1 LQSKTLP
8 LHAIFCNQNKT
19 AYVNELN
26 HHPFSINNFKMKLSF
41 RHKLF
46 LPLCL
51 SWLCLLAV
59 MSYNVFHTRTMRLDE
74 RKAQLIAVSDMAVS
88 IAKEYGELST
98 SGKLAVDEAK
108 KQALARIKALRY
120 GTSGYFTVLDSQF
133 VLMHPIKSE
142 LIGTAVAVFKDTN
155 GTQVYLDA
163 LKTTQ
168 AGGGFTRFIW
178 AKPGEKEPIAK
189 LSYNSSYKPWDWTFM
204 TGVYMDDLDAVFYA
218 DMWQAIGLL
227 VAIGVALTL
236 IVGLVIRSLERSI
249 GGDPGLAA
257 QAAVRIAT
265 GDLTADIPVRAGD
278 QDSLIAAI
286 KIMRDKLTVIVT
298 EVRSGTDAIATAS
311 SQISSGNQDLSSR
324 TEQQASSLEETASS
338 MEELTAT
345 VKQNADNAR
354 QANQLAL
361 MASDLAVRGGSAV
374 AQVVKTM
381 GAINESSKNIVD
393 IITVID
399 SIAFQTNILALN
411 AAVEAAR
418 AGEQGRGFAVVA
430 TEVRSL
436 AQRSAA
442 AAKEI
447 KTLINASVA
456 NVDMGTELVDQAGAT
471 MDQVVEGVRRV
482 TDIMAE
488 ITAASQEQSLGIE
501 QVNQAVA
508 LMDEATQQNAA
519 LVEEAAAAAE
529 SMRDQAR
536 GLVQVVSVFKLDAS
550 QHRTVLPGIE
560 NGARNPSPVVLR
572 PKASIAHRPSTGNRA
587 VRTQALQPQ
596 NQQGE
601 WEEF

>member
-1 LQSKTLP
+1 
-8 LHAIFCNQNKT
+8 
-19 AYVNELN
+19 
-26 HHPFSINNFKMKLSF
+26 MKLTF

-88 IAKEYGELST
+88 IAKEYGELSS
-98 SGKLAVDEAK
+98 SGKLAVEEAK

-120 GTSGYFTVLDSQF
+120 GTSGYFTVIDSQA

-142 LIGTAVAVFKDTN
+142 LIGTAVAAFKDPN
-155 GTQVYLDA
+155 GTQVYMDA
-163 LKTTQ
+163 LKATRS
-168 AGGGFTRFIW
+168 GGGFTSYLW
-178 AKPGEKEPIAK
+178 AKPGEKEAIAK
-189 LSYNSSYKPWDWTFM
+189 LAYNSSFKPWEWTFM
-204 TGVYMDDLDAVFYA
+204 TGVYMDDLDAVFHA
-218 DMWQAIGLL
+218 DLWQSIGLL
-227 VAIGVALTL
+227 AAIGVALTL
-236 IVGLVIRSLERSI
+236 IVGLVIRSLERAI
-249 GGDPGLAA
+249 GGEPGHAA
-257 QAAVRIAT
+257 QAAALIAT
-265 GDLTADIPVRAGD
+265 GDLTVHIPVRAGD
-278 QDSLIAAI
+278 QDSLMAAI
-286 KIMRDKLTVIVT
+286 KAMRDKLTLIVT

-311 SQISSGNQDLSSR
+311 GQISSGNQDLSSR

-338 MEELTAT
+338 MEELTST

-354 QANQLAL
+354 QANQLAVK
-361 MASDLAVRGGSAV
+361 ASEIAARGGSAV
-374 AQVVKTM
+374 AQVVTTM
-381 GAINESSKNIVD
+381 GAINESSKKIVD

-447 KTLINASVA
+447 KSLIDASVA
-456 NVDMGTELVDQAGAT
+456 KVDAGTELVDQAGTT
-471 MDQVVEGVRRV
+471 MEKVVESVRQV

-488 ITAASQEQSLGIE
+488 ITAASLEQSMGIE

-529 SMRDQAR
+529 GMRDQAR
-536 GLVQVVSVFKLDAS
+536 GLVQIVSVFKLAPS
-550 QHRTVLPGIE
+550 ERPVPLSGGISLPSYS
-560 NGARNPSPVVLR
+560 R
-572 PKASIAHRPSTGNRA
+572 
-587 VRTQALQPQ
+587 
-596 NQQGE
+596 
-601 WEEF
+601 

>member
-1 LQSKTLP
+1 
-8 LHAIFCNQNKT
+8 
-19 AYVNELN
+19 
-26 HHPFSINNFKMKLSF
+26 MKLTF

-88 IAKEYGELST
+88 IAKEYGELAS
-98 SGKLAVDEAK
+98 SGKLAVEDAK

-120 GTSGYFTVLDSQF
+120 GASGYFTVIDSQL

-142 LIGTAVAVFKDTN
+142 LIGTAVAAFKDPN
-155 GTQVYLDA
+155 GTQVYMDA
-163 LKTTQ
+163 LKATPT
-168 AGGGFTRFIW
+168 GGGFTTYLW
-178 AKPGEKEPIAK
+178 AKPGEKEAITK
-189 LSYNSSYKPWDWTFM
+189 LAYNSSYKPWDWTFM
-204 TGVYMDDLDAVFYA
+204 TGVYMDDLDAVFHA
-218 DMWQAIGLL
+218 DLWQSIGLL
-227 VAIGVALTL
+227 AAIGVALTL
-236 IVGLVIRSLERSI
+236 IVGLVIRSLERAI
-249 GGDPGLAA
+249 GGEPGHAA
-257 QAAVRIAT
+257 QAAARIAT
-265 GDLTADIPVRAGD
+265 GDLTVDIPVRAGD
-278 QDSLIAAI
+278 QDSLMAAI
-286 KIMRDKLTVIVT
+286 KAMRDKLTLIVT

-311 SQISSGNQDLSSR
+311 GQISSGNQDLSSR

-338 MEELTAT
+338 MEELTST

-354 QANQLAL
+354 QANQLAVT
-361 MASDLAVRGGSAV
+361 ASEIAVRGGSAV
-374 AQVVKTM
+374 AQVVTTM
-381 GAINESSKNIVD
+381 GAINESSKKIVD

-399 SIAFQTNILALN
+399 GIAFQTNILALN

-447 KTLINASVA
+447 KSLIDASVA
-456 NVDMGTELVDQAGAT
+456 NVDAGTKLVDQAGAT
-471 MDQVVEGVRRV
+471 MDEVVDGVKRV

-488 ITAASQEQSLGIE
+488 ITAASQEQSMGIE

-529 SMRDQAR
+529 SMRDQAS
-536 GLVQVVSVFKLDAS
+536 GLVQVVSVFKLDAA
-550 QHRTVLPGIE
+550 QQRTALPTIAHA
-560 NGARNPSPVVLR
+560 ARNPSPVVLR
-572 PKASIAHRPSTGNRA
+572 AKAPVAYRASVANKA
-587 VRTQALQPQ
+587 VRTQTQQPQ

>member
-1 LQSKTLP
+1 
-8 LHAIFCNQNKT
+8 
-19 AYVNELN
+19 
-26 HHPFSINNFKMKLSF
+26 MKLTF

-59 MSYNVFHTRTMRLDE
+59 ISYNVFHTRTMRLDE

-88 IAKEYGELST
+88 IAKDYSELSS

-120 GTSGYFTVLDSQF
+120 GTSGYFTVIDSQF

-142 LIGTAVAVFKDTN
+142 LIGTAVAAFKDPN
-155 GTQVYLDA
+155 GTQVYVDA
-163 LKTTQ
+163 LKATQ
-168 AGGGFTRFIW
+168 AGAGFTTFLW
-178 AKPGEKEPIAK
+178 AKPGEQHPIAK
-189 LSYNSSYKPWDWTFM
+189 LSYNTSYMPWGWTFM
-204 TGVYMDDLDAVFYA
+204 TGMYMDDLDTVFHA
-218 DMWQAIGLL
+218 DLWQAIGLL
-227 VAIGVALTL
+227 AAIGIALTFT
-236 IVGLVIRSLERSI
+236 VGLVIRNLERAI
-249 GGDPGLAA
+249 GGEPSQAV
-257 QAAVRIAT
+257 QAAARIAT
-265 GDLTADIPVRAGD
+265 GDLTVDIPVRAGD
-278 QDSLIAAI
+278 QDSLMAAI
-286 KIMRDKLTVIVT
+286 QIMRDKLTMIVT
-298 EVRSGTDAIATAS
+298 EVRIGTDAIATAS
-311 SQISSGNQDLSSR
+311 GQISSGNQDLSSR

-338 MEELTAT
+338 MEELTST
-345 VKQNADNAR
+345 VKQNAENAR

-361 MASDLAVRGGSAV
+361 MASEIAVRGGSSV
-374 AQVVKTM
+374 MEVVKTM
-381 GAINESSKNIVD
+381 GAINESSKEIVD

-399 SIAFQTNILALN
+399 GIAFQTNILALN

-456 NVDMGTELVDQAGAT
+456 NVEAGTKLVDQAGAT
-471 MDQVVEGVRRV
+471 MNEVVEGVRRV

-529 SMRDQAR
+529 SMRGQAS
-536 GLVQVVSVFKLDAS
+536 GLVQVVSVFKLDVS
-550 QHRTVLPGIE
+550 QQRNALPSLGNAAI
-560 NGARNPSPVVLR
+560 NLSSVSSR
-572 PKASIAHRPSTGNRA
+572 PKASITHRPPAGNKASRPQ
-587 VRTQALQPQ
+587 VQQAPS
-596 NQQGE
+596 QQGE
-601 WEEF
+601 WETF

>member
-1 LQSKTLP
+1 MNLT
-8 LHAIFCNQNKT
+8 
-19 AYVNELN
+19 
-26 HHPFSINNFKMKLSF
+26 F
-41 RHKLF
+41 RQKLF

-88 IAKEYGELST
+88 IAKEYGELSA

-120 GTSGYFTVLDSQF
+120 GTSGYFTAIDSQS

-142 LIGTAVAVFKDTN
+142 LIGTAVAAFKDPN

-163 LKTTQ
+163 LKATQ
-168 AGGGFTRFIW
+168 AGGGFTTYLW

-189 LSYNSSYKPWDWTFM
+189 LAYNSSYKPWDWTFM
-204 TGVYMDDLDAVFYA
+204 TGVYMDDLDAVFHA
-218 DMWQAIGLL
+218 DLWQAIGLL
-227 VAIGVALTL
+227 AAIGVALTL
-236 IVGLVIRSLERSI
+236 TVGLVIRSLERAI
-249 GGDPGLAA
+249 GGEPGHAA
-257 QAAVRIAT
+257 QAAARIAT
-265 GDLTADIPVRAGD
+265 GDLTVDIPVRAGD
-278 QDSLIAAI
+278 QESLMAAI
-286 KIMRDKLTVIVT
+286 KVMRDKLTLIVT

-311 SQISSGNQDLSSR
+311 GQISSGNQDLSAR
-324 TEQQASSLEETASS
+324 TEQQAGSLEETASS
-338 MEELTAT
+338 MEELTST

-361 MASDLAVRGGSAV
+361 KASEIALRGGSAV
-374 AQVVKTM
+374 TQVVKTM
-381 GAINESSKNIVD
+381 GAINESSKKIVD

-399 SIAFQTNILALN
+399 GIAFQTNILALN

-447 KTLINASVA
+447 KSLINASVA
-456 NVDMGTELVDQAGAT
+456 NVDAGTKLVDQAGAT
-471 MDQVVEGVRRV
+471 MNEVVEGVRMV

-529 SMRDQAR
+529 SMRDQAS
-536 GLVQVVSVFKLDAS
+536 GLVQVVSVFKLESS
-550 QHRTVLPGIE
+550 QQRTALPNIA
-560 NGARNPSPVVLR
+560 NGVRNPSPVVLR
-572 PKASIAHRPSTGNRA
+572 QKASVAHRLSTGNKA
-587 VRTQALQPQ
+587 VQTQAQQPQ
-596 NQQGE
+596 NQHGE

>member
-1 LQSKTLP
+1 MTL
-8 LHAIFCNQNKT
+8 T
-19 AYVNELN
+19 
-26 HHPFSINNFKMKLSF
+26 F
-41 RHKLF
+41 RQKLF

-51 SWLCLLAV
+51 SWLCLLAI

-88 IAKEYGELST
+88 IAKEYGELSS
-98 SGKLAVDEAK
+98 SGKIALDDAK
-108 KQALARIKALRY
+108 KQALARIKSLRY
-120 GTSGYFTVLDSQF
+120 GTSGYFTVLDSNV

-142 LIGTAVAVFKDTN
+142 LIGTTVAAFKDPN

-163 LKTTQ
+163 LKATQ
-168 AGGGFTRFIW
+168 AGGGFTTYLW

-189 LSYNSSYKPWDWTFM
+189 LAYNSSYKPWDWTFM
-204 TGVYMDDLDAVFYA
+204 TGVYMDDLDAVFHV
-218 DMWQAIGLL
+218 DLWQSIGLL
-227 VAIGVALTL
+227 AAIGVALTL
-236 IVGLVIRSLERSI
+236 TVGLVIHSLERAI
-249 GGDPGLAA
+249 GGEPGQAA
-257 QAAVRIAT
+257 QAAARIAT
-265 GDLTADIPVRAGD
+265 GDLTVDIPVRAGD
-278 QDSLIAAI
+278 QHSLMAAI
-286 KIMRDKLTVIVT
+286 KIMRDKLTLIVT

-311 SQISSGNQDLSSR
+311 GQISSGNQDLSSR
-324 TEQQASSLEETASS
+324 TEQQAGSLEETASS
-338 MEELTAT
+338 MEELTSA

-361 MASDLAVRGGSAV
+361 NASEIAVRGGSAV
-374 AQVVKTM
+374 TEVVKTM
-381 GAINESSKNIVD
+381 GAINDSSKKIVD

-399 SIAFQTNILALN
+399 GIAFQTNILALN

-456 NVDMGTELVDQAGAT
+456 NVDVGTKLVDQAGAT
-471 MDQVVEGVRRV
+471 MNEVVQGVRRV

-488 ITAASQEQSLGIE
+488 ITAASQEQSMGIE

-536 GLVQVVSVFKLDAS
+536 GLVELVSVFKLDAT
-550 QHRTVLPGIE
+550 QQKIALPGI
-560 NGARNPSPVVLR
+560 AYAALNPDSV
-572 PKASIAHRPSTGNRA
+572 ASSAKSSTVHRPSVGNRIA
-587 VRTQALQPQ
+587 RTQTQQTQ

-601 WEEF
+601 WAEF